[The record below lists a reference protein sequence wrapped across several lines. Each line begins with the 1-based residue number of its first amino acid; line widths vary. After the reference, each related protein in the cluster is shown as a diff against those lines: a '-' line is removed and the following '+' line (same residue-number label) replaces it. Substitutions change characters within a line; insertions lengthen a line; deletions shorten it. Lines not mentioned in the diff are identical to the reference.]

1 MLSVALG
8 RATSRALL
16 NCTRYALLAGH
27 GDKGGACRSI
37 LVKEPKLS
45 SWPDSRAD
53 PASHD
58 GRIEITAQPDA
69 ATLLTV
75 DRSCLRIYCT
85 CRPGRL
91 GFALELRTALAGR
104 RSSTCL
110 A

>member
-58 GRIEITAQPDA
+58 GRIEITA
-69 ATLLTV
+69 
-75 DRSCLRIYCT
+75 RS
-85 CRPGRL
+85 RPSRWCNFGCGRGPSSG
-91 GFALELRTALAGR
+91 GFGGDV
-104 RSSTCL
+104 
-110 A
+110 